1 MSNKNNTTFT
11 TNSRGSR
18 EDRFVPGD
26 PEKTPKPRG
35 ARDDRRG
42 SQGRPSTLGER
53 KCNEE
58 GLAREL
64 GELHGVEQLLGV
76 SAIRQNLS
84 TKRDD
89 VKVEVGG
96 GNMEVR
102 ETALERANK
111 LSDIEAPEE
120 GGETATFREA
130 LVDLNEGVRGVET
143 MRDADFDGQVS
154 RSCGF
159 CTTR

>member
-1 MSNKNNTTFT
+1 
-11 TNSRGSR
+11 
-18 EDRFVPGD
+18 
-26 PEKTPKPRG
+26 
-35 ARDDRRG
+35 
-42 SQGRPSTLGER
+42 
-53 KCNEE
+53 
-58 GLAREL
+58 L

-143 MRDADFDGQVS
+143 MQDADFDGQVS